1 MNKFRKLTKFLRP
14 YRKKIFRAIL
24 LTATL
29 TLMGLVPPLVIKWFI
44 DEVVGA
50 SRWDLLNGLILV
62 LVAVPVVSGAVSF
75 LNNYTIAYIGQR
87 LAFDIRLAMYR
98 HLQRLSL
105 RFYDRM
111 KTGKIMSRIMSD
123 ATMIQNMV
131 TQNTITMVTD
141 SISFLFALVIIF
153 LLSWKLSILL
163 LCLLPLYVLN
173 YRFFIR
179 KIRDTNIS
187 YRFTMDQIT
196 NTLHERIK
204 GTRLVK
210 SYVKEEAETDRFLN
224 DTRQSLNYAM
234 RGMIFSTSFST
245 ASRIINGVGSSIIF
259 CVGCYFV
266 IRGEMTYGAVTAF
279 MSYALRLLTP
289 ALRFTEISNLIQQTL
304 VSADRIFEVLDAEPE
319 VKEVQGA
326 KPLPPI
332 KGHVKFEDVSFE
344 YVPGEPVL
352 KGIDFEVQPGTTVA
366 FVGHTGCGKTTI
378 GNLLLRLYDLKSGR
392 ILIDGHDIAKVTLK
406 SLRSQIGVVLQ
417 DTILFN
423 SSIKEN
429 IRYGKRRTSDQE
441 VIEAAKIAEIHDFIV
456 DLPHGYDTIVGE
468 GGTQLSVGQKQRI
481 AIARAILTDPGI
493 LILDEA
499 TSSLDPQSEA
509 LIQKALDKVLA
520 GRTSFVIAHRL
531 STIVNA
537 DLIIVMDRGKI
548 IEKGTHMELMKN
560 RDGLY
565 RQLYKQQ
572 FLALQAA

>member
-1 MNKFRKLTKFLRP
+1 RP

-537 DLIIVMDRGKI
+537 ALIIVMDRGKI

>member
-537 DLIIVMDRGKI
+537 DLIIVMDKGKI